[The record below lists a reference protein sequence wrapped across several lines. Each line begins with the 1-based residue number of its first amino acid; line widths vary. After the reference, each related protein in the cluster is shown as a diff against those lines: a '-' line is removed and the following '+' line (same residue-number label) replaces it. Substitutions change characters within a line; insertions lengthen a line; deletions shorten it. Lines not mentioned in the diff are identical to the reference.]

1 MILIV
6 AVLQVEMMWFMP
18 TVKLIIAGILPIAC
32 IANKLIILST
42 ILGSIN
48 PTFSPASVCFSIKLL
63 RTNDFKIIDLVR
75 SIKNVK
81 IKHEEISEFIFNL
94 KVYLPGQK
102 NFRLISN
109 KTRAEFVN
117 SSINFEFIQRF
128 PKSSITKVIDFSIQH
143 FKVKGDSIFFV
154 KIKNLIIDKCVL
166 KLFEFTCVDKHQIAI
181 TSIRLPYKRAC
192 EY

>member
-1 MILIV
+1 MVNMSLPFLRNSKGWTQPNIVENLSLKNLEIGFNEKLVLNPLIDNCILI
-6 AVLQVEMMWFMP
+6 EYFFR
-18 TVKLIIAGILPIAC
+18 VKLE
-32 IANKLIILST
+32 
-42 ILGSIN
+42 
-48 PTFSPASVCFSIKLL
+48 
-63 RTNDFKIIDLVR
+63 DFKIIDLVR